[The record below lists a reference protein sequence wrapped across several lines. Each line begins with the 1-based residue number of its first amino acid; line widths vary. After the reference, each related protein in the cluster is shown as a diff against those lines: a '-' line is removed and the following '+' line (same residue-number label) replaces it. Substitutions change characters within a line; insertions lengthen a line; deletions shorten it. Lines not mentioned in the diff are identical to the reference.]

1 MLTPRMTTAQRTAIA
16 SPADG
21 LMVYDT
27 DLKHF
32 IINSSTSTWCMN
44 SAATGR
50 LKFIKSTDVLANCFA
65 TRENSRVT

>member
-32 IINSSTSTWCMN
+32 IITTH
-44 SAATGR
+44 R
-50 LKFIKSTDVLANCFA
+50 LQLGV
-65 TRENSRVT
+65 